1 MGSQIKLQLF
11 KNLYILAIALSF
23 FIFQLF
29 LFLRSFP
36 AEYNIYLRYL
46 ERMQTNDPFW
56 TSLWFGSELTGE
68 VGLIFRFA
76 GACLFLAFTWLLLRR
91 GKPHFKFL
99 KIAILFEGIYYLFM
113 LPFILSLFLR
123 PNTSIVN
130 LEAGL
135 SYTLQ
140 ILFISPAFLMLYYKL
155 RQPTKNKHELFKYGA
170 IAVIGFTF
178 ALWIKHFMLM
188 LYALP
193 IDFTNPILVIG
204 SLNATLMILL
214 AGMLLLVSFLPILKK
229 QKLTFNPRL
238 AGIGFLLIGLHF
250 ILYIAVSLMIQRYW
264 DFMMLTE
271 LWAVGFIILG
281 VGYITK
287 R

>member
-1 MGSQIKLQLF
+1 MGLQVKPQLF
-11 KNLYILAIALSF
+11 KNRYILAIALSF

-36 AEYNIYLRYL
+36 AEYNIYLRYID
-46 ERMQTNDPFW
+46 RMQTNDPFW
-56 TSLWFGSELTGE
+56 TSFWFGSELTGE
-68 VGLIFRFA
+68 VGLIFRFT
-76 GACLFLAFTWLLLRR
+76 GACLFLAFTLLLLRHE
-91 GKPHFKFL
+91 KPYFTLL
-99 KIAILFEGIYYLFM
+99 KRAVLFEGIYYIFM

-123 PNTSIVN
+123 PDTNLVN

-155 RQPTKNKHELFKYGA
+155 RQPTKNKPELFKLGA
-170 IAVIGFTF
+170 IVVIGFTL

-193 IDFTNPILVIG
+193 INLTNPILVVG
-204 SLNATLMILL
+204 SLNATLTILFAALFLL
-214 AGMLLLVSFLPILKK
+214 AAFLPILKK
-229 QKLTFNPRL
+229 QKLTFNPKL
-238 AGIGFLLIGLHF
+238 AGIGFLLIGIHF
-250 ILYIAVSLMIQRYW
+250 IVYIAVSLMIQRYW

-271 LWAVGFIILG
+271 LWAVGFIILSI
-281 VGYITK
+281 GYITK